1 MGEFVA
7 ATLRFPVVLFT
18 FLLLV
23 VILYWLFVALGASE
37 VDAVD
42 TLDGGV
48 AGGFGL
54 GGVPVSIAL
63 TLVVVVAWFVA
74 LVGTVLLGDVG
85 FPAPL
90 KIAALVGVLL
100 AALLIAL
107 LVTRVVVVPLRKV
120 FGDEIVASRIDFV
133 GRPCVVRTGVV
144 DETFGQAEVTADDG
158 SSAIIQVRRA
168 GGPVLRTGETAFIYD
183 YDPTG
188 EFFWIS
194 AVDVPLS

>member
-7 ATLRFPVVLFT
+7 TTLRFPVVLFT

-37 VDAVD
+37 VDTAD
-42 TLDGGV
+42 TFDGGV
-48 AGGFGL
+48 ADGFGL
-54 GGVPVSIAL
+54 GGVPAGIAF
-63 TLVVVVAWFVA
+63 TLVIVVAWFVA
-74 LVGTVLLGDVG
+74 LVGTVLLADVG
-85 FPAPL
+85 FPSPL
-90 KIAALVGVLL
+90 RIALLIGVLL

-107 LVTRVVVVPLRKV
+107 LVTRIVVVPLRRM
-120 FGDEIVASRIDFV
+120 FGDEAVASRIDFV
-133 GRPCVVRTGVV
+133 GRLCVVRTGVV

-168 GGPVLRTGETAFIYD
+168 GGPALRTGDTAFIYD
-183 YDPTG
+183 YDPAG

>member
-7 ATLRFPVVLFT
+7 TTLRFPVVLFT

-23 VILYWLFVALGASE
+23 AILYWLFVALGAS
-37 VDAVD
+37 DVD
-42 TLDGGV
+42 TLDGDGV
-48 AGGFGL
+48 ADGFGL
-54 GGVPVSIAL
+54 GGVPASIAL
-63 TLVVVVAWFVA
+63 TLVIVVAWFVA
-74 LVGTVLLGDVG
+74 LVGTVLLADVG
-85 FPAPL
+85 FPSPI
-90 KIAALVGVLL
+90 KIALLVGVLF
-100 AALLIAL
+100 AALLVAL
-107 LVTRVVVVPLRKV
+107 IVTRVVVVPLRRM
-120 FGDEIVASRIDFV
+120 FGDEVVASRIDFV

-158 SSAIIQVRRA
+158 SSAIIQVRSA

-194 AVDVPLS
+194 AVDAPLS